1 MRRPLVLV
9 SMLLG
14 LLLVAPAYGD
24 DDEDDKPVRPPT
36 KVTQTLSA
44 DTYKKMEAVQQAFDA
59 KDYAAALSGLD
70 GIRAEEDKLNDYEKA
85 TLYNLYA
92 AVYYAQDKPAKAIDA
107 YTMVLKQP
115 ELPEAIRNNT
125 LFALAQM
132 HFVTEDYDKAVVVL
146 KQWFEVVPEPS
157 ADAYMLLAQAYYQQ
171 EKYAESERQILDG
184 LRLATER
191 RQTPKENWLALL
203 RAVYYELDNYERSA
217 KVLEILVRLYPK
229 ETYFLQLSGMYGL
242 MGDQKAQLATL
253 HAANEAGMVSKQA
266 DLLNLARL
274 YLVEEAPYPAVE
286 LLAEGFEDK
295 RIKREAET
303 LQLYAQALALA
314 KEYEK
319 QIPVLQEL
327 AELTGKSQHYVY
339 LGQAQSELGRWGAAV
354 ESFEAALDG
363 KDIDDADSIR
373 MQLGTALF
381 NAGQLAAARRT
392 FLAAADSEKHAETA
406 ANWIKFV
413 SAEIERQRALSAA
426 PGEAAQP
433 AG

>member
-14 LLLVAPAYGD
+14 LLLVVPAYGD

-36 KVTQTLSA
+36 KVTQTLGA

-59 KDYAAALSGLD
+59 KDYAAALRGLD

-107 YTMVLKQP
+107 YTMVLEQP

-171 EKYAESERQILDG
+171 EKYAESEQQILDG

-286 LLAEGFEDK
+286 LLAAAFEDK
-295 RIKREAET
+295 RIKRETET

-339 LGQAQSELGRWGAAV
+339 LGQAQSELGRWAAAV

-381 NAGQLAAARRT
+381 NAGQLAEARRT

-426 PGEAAQP
+426 PGDPAQP